1 MPQGFR
7 GAGLLKRVVIFLL
20 TWLILGVSATAPALD
35 SDATATVEQP
45 VELYFFW
52 SVRCPHC
59 LEARPFVEALPARLP
74 WLKLH
79 SLELSHHPEHARLYV
94 SMARQ
99 LGQEA
104 RAVPAF
110 LFCGEMVV
118 GWQSPATTGAFL
130 LDRLEHCHGDQAK
143 PAAGIPM
150 WLPLLGEI
158 TTEQFS
164 LPVFTA
170 LIAGLDAFNPC
181 AFFVLLF
188 LLSLLVH
195 QRSRSRMLVIGGVF
209 VLFSGL
215 MYFMF
220 MAAWLN
226 LFQLLAQVAWVT
238 AAAGGL
244 AIMIALINIK
254 DFFAF
259 KRGVSLS
266 IPESRKPRIY
276 EHARAILQADNWVL
290 MLAATVGLAVTAN
303 FYELLCTAGFPMVY
317 TRLLTLHELAPATR
331 YAYLGLYNLVYVIPL
346 ALIVL
351 GFAYTL
357 GGRKLSER
365 QGRLLKLLSGLMML
379 ELGGLLLLAPAWLD
393 NPLTAVLLLLVAV
406 GLTWLAAKL
415 DNQRPRT

>member
-1 MPQGFR
+1 
-7 GAGLLKRVVIFLL
+7 LLAWLL
-20 TWLILGVSATAPALD
+20 LGPFAPAHG
-35 SDATATVEQP
+35 AEAPAAAERP

-52 SVRCPHC
+52 SLRCPHC
-59 LEARPFVEALPARLP
+59 LEAKPFVEALPQRLP
-74 WLKLH
+74 WLELH
-79 SLELSHHPEHARLYV
+79 ALELSQHPDHVRRYV
-94 SMARQ
+94 EMAGA

-110 LFCGEMVV
+110 IFCGEMLV
-118 GWQSPATTGAFL
+118 GWQSAATTGAFL
-130 LDRLEHCHGDQAK
+130 LDRLKACQRDQTR
-143 PAAGIPM
+143 PAAAPL
-150 WLPLLGEI
+150 WLPMLGEI
-158 TTEQFS
+158 TAEQFS
-164 LPVFTA
+164 LPVFTL

-195 QRSRSRMLVIGGVF
+195 QKSRGRMLVIGGVF

-215 MYFMF
+215 MYFLF

-244 AIMIALINIK
+244 ALVIALINIK

-259 KRGVSLS
+259 QRGISLS
-266 IPESRKPRIY
+266 IPASRKPRIY
-276 EHARAILQADNWVL
+276 EKARAILQADNWAL
-290 MLAATVGLAVTAN
+290 MLAATIGLALATN

-317 TRLLTLHELAPATR
+317 TRILTLHELAPASR
-331 YAYLGLYNLVYVIPL
+331 YGYLVLYNLVYVIPL

-357 GGRKLSER
+357 GGRKLTER

-379 ELGGLLLLAPAWLD
+379 GLGGLLLLAPAWLD
-393 NPLTAVLLLLVAV
+393 NPLTAVLLLAVAL
-406 GLTWLAAKL
+406 GLTGLAAKL
-415 DNQRPRT
+415 DRQSPRT